1 MNLTLQGCC
10 KCFKRTIFAFQS
22 GSNFWPKLFVHC
34 WTSAPLL
41 TFPLLMK
48 ELQIRTHTSLRLA
61 AELKET
67 ALGFFFTA
75 FSLYKPQICCWVTQP
90 LPAFLWDQAVK
101 QGEAK
106 QCRGYWGLDTP
117 GTALALPLAPV
128 GGRQHCWLNKQVR
141 HPTPT
146 AVMSSNMEL
155 ECHLQ

>member
-90 LPAFLWDQAVK
+90 LPAFLWDRSGSQAGWSQAV
-101 QGEAK
+101 QGLLGLGYTWHGARFTFGTCGWASTLLAK
-106 QCRGYWGLDTP
+106 QTSP
-117 GTALALPLAPV
+117 
-128 GGRQHCWLNKQVR
+128 
-141 HPTPT
+141 
-146 AVMSSNMEL
+146 SSNSYRSHE
-155 ECHLQ
+155 Q